1 MTTGVK
7 SVAMMVPRTH
17 ARRAHT
23 ASAAK
28 AILALRLK
36 WYRENMFVFLE
47 RHSHTIIITV
57 LCALPFAFELETA
70 IGIARAVATPVMTVA
85 GPAGAYLHD
94 VVAIAILHLVFISW
108 IAVQGKAVTG
118 EPLTTYLASLPIT
131 VRDRRFVDA
140 WMIVYA
146 NHLTWLTVVFPLF
159 LAPYSTLSPAEI
171 ALFGLRTAALAIITV
186 GMQMLWLYGK
196 RRYLAVFLLLDAI
209 LIASKALAPGPAAIG
224 CTVAFALSCVG
235 AFIALPHLAAA
246 HEPRLS
252 RIRSGARNRGLPRRQ
267 RPPLLIEP
275 VLTMYRRVLFSERLN
290 GTILRLAASTAIA
303 IAGTVFVIRSASN
316 GDGGAVNYLI
326 VLAGWLTFFCSGLY
340 GPLYDARRPLEP
352 YLRTLPIRKYT
363 WVFIDATLISLLA
376 AALSLPAIVYL
387 LREQCLSLFQG
398 AVITVLEFP
407 LLLALYPIR
416 NRMPRQSSVAAIAVS
431 IVWILSML
439 AFVAKARC

>member
-1 MTTGVK
+1 M
-7 SVAMMVPRTH
+7 
-17 ARRAHT
+17 

-28 AILALRLK
+28 AILALRLT

-70 IGIARAVATPVMTVA
+70 IAIARAVAMPVTTVA
-85 GPAGAYLHD
+85 GPAGPYLHD
-94 VVAIAILHLVFISW
+94 VMAIAILHLVFISW

-118 EPLTTYLASLPIT
+118 EPLSTYLASLPIT
-131 VRDRRFVDA
+131 VRDRRYVDA

-159 LAPYSTLSPAEI
+159 LAPYSTWTAADI
-171 ALFGLRTAALAIITV
+171 ALFVLRTAALAIVTV

-196 RRYLAVFLLLDAI
+196 RRYLPVFLVLDAI
-209 LIASKALAPGPAAIG
+209 LIASKALAPGPAAIAF
-224 CTVAFALSCVG
+224 TVAFALLCIG
-235 AFIALPHLAAA
+235 AFIALPHFAAA

-252 RIRSGARNRGLPRRQ
+252 RVRIGALNLGLLRRK

-275 VLTMYRRVLFSERLN
+275 VLTMYGRVLFSERLN
-290 GTILRLAASTAIA
+290 GTIFRLTSSAAVAV
-303 IAGTVFVIRSASN
+303 AGTLFVIRSASN
-316 GDGGAVNYLI
+316 GDGGAVNYSI

-363 WVFIDATLISLLA
+363 WVFIDATLISFIA
-376 AALSLPAIVYL
+376 VALSIPAIVYL
-387 LREQCLSLFQG
+387 LREQCFSLFEA
-398 AVITVLEFP
+398 AVIAVLEFP

-416 NRMPRQSSVAAIAVS
+416 NRMPRHSSVAAIAVS